1 MENYREFLIKNGI
14 ATSDKAEK
22 LAKGVNTPIELID
35 KLSKDQAINDDKL
48 VKAYAG
54 AFRKKSLADVLI
66 EEGAVDVETIQQLMV
81 EAGNVTSDLGNILL
95 DKKII
100 TEEMLAKCLLK
111 QLALSLALN
120 ILICLITKSR
130 KTSAVQ

>member
-120 ILICLITKSR
+120 ILICLITKSMIIYL
-130 KTSAVQ
+130 TV